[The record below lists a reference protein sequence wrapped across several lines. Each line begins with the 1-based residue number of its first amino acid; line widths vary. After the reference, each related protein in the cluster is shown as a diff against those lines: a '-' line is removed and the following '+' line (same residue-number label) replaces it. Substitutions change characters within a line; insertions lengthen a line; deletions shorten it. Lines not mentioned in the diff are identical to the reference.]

1 MKRSILFY
9 CLNYFDVFYLVAH
22 FRSFT
27 KAAEN
32 LNISQPAVTQQ
43 IKAFEQMLGVSLF
56 KRNETPIALTEV
68 GKELFAYVEKIFQ
81 ILKEAEGILG
91 RYQKTLRGTLRIGFI
106 KIYSNKIMLE
116 MISEYQIRHPMV
128 KIILSVGSSE
138 ALQNDTRKGKLDLA
152 FLSTPDFSYKDLIFI
167 PFRKEK
173 LVCISAPSYSAPL
186 KIPRTI
192 SSSEVAK
199 HPFIIPE
206 KGSGSYNLIMKA
218 FEGEGINLEILV
230 ESSSPEFTKE
240 WVRKEKGLAITAAI
254 CVKDEKRDRKLR
266 ISSLQKP
273 LTLKTYIIFLK
284 SQADDHPLRSFLD
297 FLKNQFNILSTSTV
311 R

>member
-1 MKRSILFY
+1 MKPGILFY
-9 CLNYFDVFYLVAH
+9 CLNYFNVFHQVAH

-43 IKAFEQMLGVSLF
+43 IKALEQMLGVCLF
-56 KRNETPIALTEV
+56 KRDETPIALTEA
-68 GKELFAYVEKIFQ
+68 GKELFVYAEKAFQ
-81 ILKEAEGILG
+81 ILREAEGILG
-91 RYQKTLRGTLRIGFI
+91 RYQKASRGTLRIGFI
-106 KIYSNKIMLE
+106 KIYSNNIMLKI
-116 MISEYQIRHPMV
+116 ISEYQIRHPMV

-138 ALQNDTRKGKLDLA
+138 ALQSDIRKAKLDLV
-152 FLSTPDFSYKDLIFI
+152 FLSNPDFSYKDLIFM

-192 SSSEVAK
+192 SISEVAK

-218 FEGEGINLEILV
+218 FEGEGINPEIFV
-230 ESSSPEFTKE
+230 ESSSPEFSKE
-240 WVRKEKGLAITAAI
+240 WVKREKGLAITSAI
-254 CVKDEKRDRKLR
+254 CVKDEKSNRELR
-266 ISSLQKP
+266 VSSLQKP
-273 LTLKTYIIFLK
+273 LTLKTYVVFLK
-284 SQADDHPLRSFLD
+284 SQADDDPLKSFLD
-297 FLKNQFNILSTSTV
+297 FLKNQFNALSSSV
-311 R
+311 